1 MILQGSLEYIEQLI
15 DQIAR
20 EGFDEEAIAELAFC
34 LRTSEKV
41 VPVQVASI
49 LLEKPK
55 LCVAENPFPGRVAYG
70 VVDYALNY
78 RDLNQREAI
87 IRTYR
92 RRINRVRTALLEMEG
107 FFDFTQSSPLYIV
120 DIYEDLLGK
129 LRLTARA
136 TQELALAEILTKAEL
151 AALTECL
158 IQIISLEQD
167 LSAHLIKKLS
177 TRFKDKEK
185 KQLIQRTKETI
196 EEGLSSEPCLEGSL
210 LCDLNK
216 TCLQKQF
223 HEDKRLRNTAE
234 RLSGFLKDICYS

>member
-1 MILQGSLEYIEQLI
+1 MLLHGSLEYIEQLI
-15 DQIAR
+15 DEIAR
-20 EGFDEEAIAELAFC
+20 ESFNEEAIAELAFC

-41 VPVQVASI
+41 VPVQVASV

-55 LCVAENPFPGRVAYG
+55 LCIAENPFPGRVAYG

-78 RDLNQREAI
+78 RDLDQREAI
-87 IRTYR
+87 IRIYK
-92 RRINRVRTALLEMEG
+92 RRINRIRTALLGMEG
-107 FFDFTQSSPLYIV
+107 FFDFTQSSPLHIV
-120 DIYEDLLGK
+120 DVYEDLLGK

-136 TQELALAEILTKAEL
+136 TQELALVEILTKAEL

-167 LSAHLIKKLS
+167 LSAHLIKKLAL
-177 TRFKDKEK
+177 RFKDKEK

-196 EEGLSSEPCLEGSL
+196 EEGFSSDPCKEGSL
-210 LCDLNK
+210 YCDLNK

-223 HEDKRLRNTAE
+223 HEDKLLRTTAE
-234 RLSGFLKDICYS
+234 KLSGFLQEICYS